1 MEVTDRTDLHNNP
14 EALAAEIVGTIARL
28 HGVHKLYETAVKAE
42 AAALHYFKLEEAK
55 AFLTFQEGT
64 QKEREHSA
72 FQAVEGLFR
81 EHQIAKARASAMKER
96 MITLR
101 GDLVAYQSL
110 LSMLKTEMNMT
121 RPMQRYGT

>member
-1 MEVTDRTDLHNNP
+1 MEATDRTELHNNP
-14 EALAAEIVGTIARL
+14 EALAMELLTTITQL
-28 HGVHKLYETAVKAE
+28 HRVHRLYEAAGKAE
-42 AAALHYFKLEEAK
+42 ATALHNYKLEEAK

-81 EHQIAKARASAMKER
+81 EHQIAKAKASAMKER

-101 GDLVAYQSL
+101 GDLVVYQSL

>member
-1 MEVTDRTDLHNNP
+1 MEAIDRTDLHNNP
-14 EALAAEIVGTIARL
+14 EALAIELLATITQL
-28 HGVHKLYETAVKAE
+28 HRVHKLYETAIKAE
-42 AAALHYFKLEEAK
+42 ATALHNFKLEEAK
-55 AFLTFQEGT
+55 AFLTFSEGT

-72 FQAVEGLFR
+72 FLAVEGLFR
-81 EHQIAKARASAMKER
+81 EHVIAKAKASAMKER

-101 GDLVAYQSL
+101 GDQVVFQSL

>member
-1 MEVTDRTDLHNNP
+1 MDTIDRTDLHNNP
-14 EALAAEIVGTIARL
+14 EALAAELLATMAQL
-28 HGVHKLYETAVKAE
+28 HRVHKLYEAAVKAE
-42 AAALHYFKLEEAK
+42 AVALHNYKLEEAK

-81 EHQIAKARASAMKER
+81 EHLLAKAKASVMKER

-101 GDLVAYQSL
+101 GDQVVFQSL